1 MQAEIITIGDEI
13 LIGQIVDSNSAY
25 IASKLDG
32 VGLSVQQITSIQDDK
47 ESIVTA
53 LGQAG
58 ERAKVI
64 VVTGGLGP
72 TKDDMTKE
80 ALCTF
85 FGDRLV
91 EDADVLHH
99 LERLFADRFK
109 IPISEMNRA
118 QALVPSRAKVLHN
131 RLGTAPGLMMKKGDT
146 SYFFLPG
153 VPYEMR
159 SLIKGQVL
167 DLIRE
172 TYDRPH
178 IFHKTILTAGLGE
191 SAVAEKIQ
199 AWEEGLPPQIKLAYL
214 PKRGSVRLRLSS
226 RGLDADSL
234 AAAVEAEADKLYPLI
249 GEYIYGDLREGGL
262 VRQLGKFMGERNLT
276 LAAAESFSGGR
287 IAKRITAYPGASQ
300 YFKGSLV
307 SYATQVKTDL
317 LGIPPEI
324 IAEHSV
330 VSAQVA
336 VAMAER
342 ARKLMG
348 ADYGVSTTGNAGPGK
363 GDSNAP
369 VGTVYIGISGPKG
382 TEAHKF
388 EFGGPRK
395 RVVRKSVDKVFE
407 LLYREIINF

>member
-1 MQAEIITIGDEI
+1 GDEI

-131 RLGTAPGLMMKKGDT
+131 RLG
-146 SYFFLPG
+146 
-153 VPYEMR
+153 
-159 SLIKGQVL
+159 
-167 DLIRE
+167 
-172 TYDRPH
+172 
-178 IFHKTILTAGLGE
+178 
-191 SAVAEKIQ
+191 
-199 AWEEGLPPQIKLAYL
+199 
-214 PKRGSVRLRLSS
+214 
-226 RGLDADSL
+226 
-234 AAAVEAEADKLYPLI
+234 
-249 GEYIYGDLREGGL
+249 
-262 VRQLGKFMGERNLT
+262 
-276 LAAAESFSGGR
+276 
-287 IAKRITAYPGASQ
+287 
-300 YFKGSLV
+300 
-307 SYATQVKTDL
+307 
-317 LGIPPEI
+317 
-324 IAEHSV
+324 
-330 VSAQVA
+330 
-336 VAMAER
+336 
-342 ARKLMG
+342 
-348 ADYGVSTTGNAGPGK
+348 
-363 GDSNAP
+363 
-369 VGTVYIGISGPKG
+369 
-382 TEAHKF
+382 
-388 EFGGPRK
+388 
-395 RVVRKSVDKVFE
+395 
-407 LLYREIINF
+407 